1 MNGADRI
8 FEFKADTPE
17 IAKNWAETI
26 SKHIIESDG
35 FKGDKTCLGLKK
47 PWRFDHM
54 SSSQFCATAD
64 TGDILLFR
72 GSQTGS
78 KITRAFTGGYFD
90 HVAMVLKFESD
101 PNEIYFVEAT
111 GNMGVS
117 LNSWSKL
124 KEHVGPGKFYKKL
137 IFRHV
142 NFERGDKMVD
152 NLERFLSEA
161 VGQSYGLGGLL
172 KQKTMKPTKDSER
185 LIQEDRSFFCSEL
198 VAKAFKLLGVIQDD
212 DTSCT

>member
-1 MNGADRI
+1 MNGSDRI
-8 FEFKADTPE
+8 FEFKADTAE
-17 IAKNWAETI
+17 IAKTWSENIE
-26 SKHIIESDG
+26 KHIIVSEG
-35 FKGDKTCLGLKK
+35 FKGNKSCRGLKK

-72 GSQTGS
+72 GTQTGS
-78 KITRAFTGGYFD
+78 KITRTFTGGYFD

-101 PNEIYFVEAT
+101 PNEVYYLEAT

-117 LNSWSKL
+117 LNRWGLL

-137 IFRHV
+137 IYRHV
-142 NFERGDKMVD
+142 NFDRGDKMVD
-152 NLERFLSEA
+152 NLEKFLSEA
-161 VGQSYGLGGLL
+161 VGQKYGLRGILR
-172 KQKTMKPTKDSER
+172 QKTMCPNDSER